1 MKKIFLFTVVI
12 VLFISCNTE
21 THNLEKY
28 IQNGDF
34 TEAVKIIES
43 KLQNRDKLSDYELEA
58 LQKDLFDIKSV
69 QNEYQLT
76 YDDIF
81 NKLKTKILDLSKV
94 DVEKWKEDYSLE
106 YYIIDGQERYYNNC
120 IFDLFQV
127 NKEAA
132 ERAKVPERKAY
143 DASEYPLETIN
154 AFETK
159 SEFDKKIN
167 ISFRYFQNT
176 SIIPEQSV
184 LKAWIPY
191 VRENNYQSNVK
202 LIHSNIR
209 NTTISPKDY
218 LTSMIYFEKKI
229 DKKYN
234 SNSEWV
240 KYFTTPIKSWIKPIK
255 KPPFVNDSTF
265 LIQFIYEYE
274 SKAYYKQ
281 VIPHNI
287 EIYSISDSNY
297 INYTKET
304 ISNKFTP
311 YLINL
316 SKKIIGKETN
326 NYLKAKKIYEW
337 ICNNIIW
344 TDPKPVMGDYAEY
357 TAKYKRGDCSAKS
370 NLFISLCRINKIP
383 ARSQGG
389 WIIKPGGFS
398 AQHSWAQ
405 MYFEPFG
412 WLPVDVTIG
421 THLIDNKDERL
432 KYFYFGNCTPYHFI
446 IYDDTPELFPE
457 KKFANLYGGG
467 AQLGAFEWKEG
478 DLEPYIQIDSHIEVL
493 AK

>member
-1 MKKIFLFTVVI
+1 MKKMFLFTVVI
-12 VLFISCNTE
+12 VLFISCNKE
-21 THNLEKY
+21 TPNLEKY
-28 IQNGDF
+28 IQKGNF

-43 KLQNRDKLSDYELEA
+43 KLQNRDKLSDYELEV
-58 LQKDLFDIKSV
+58 LQKNLFDIKSV

-76 YDDIF
+76 YDDVF
-81 NKLKTKILDLSKV
+81 NKLKTKIPDLSKT
-94 DVEKWKEDYSLE
+94 DMEKWKEDYSLE

-132 ERAKVPERKAY
+132 ERAKVPERKGY

-159 SEFDKKIN
+159 SEFDKKIY

-176 SIIPEQSV
+176 KIIPDQSI

-202 LIHSNIR
+202 LIHSNIK
-209 NTTISPKDY
+209 NITIPPKDH

-229 DKKYN
+229 
-234 SNSEWV
+234 
-240 KYFTTPIKSWIKPIK
+240 
-255 KPPFVNDSTF
+255 
-265 LIQFIYEYE
+265 FIYEYV

-287 EIYSISDSNY
+287 EIYSKSDSNY

-316 SKKIIGKETN
+316 SKKIIGEEIN
-326 NYLKAKKIYEW
+326 DYLKAKKIYEW

-405 MYFEPFG
+405 VYFEPYG

-421 THLIDNKDERL
+421 AHLIKNKDERL
-432 KYFYFGNCTPYHFI
+432 KYFHFGNCTPYHFI
-446 IYDDTPELFPE
+446 IYDDKPELFPE
-457 KKFANLYGGG
+457 KKFASIYGGG
-467 AQLGAFEWKEG
+467 AQLGAFECEEG
-478 DLEPYIQIDSHIEVL
+478 DLEPYVQIDSHIE
-493 AK
+493 

>member
-1 MKKIFLFTVVI
+1 MKKILLFTIVV
-12 VLFISCNTE
+12 LSLISCNTE
-21 THNLEKY
+21 TNNLEQY
-28 IQNGDF
+28 IKNGDF

-43 KLQNRDKLSDYELEA
+43 KLQNREKLSNYEIKV

-69 QNEYQLT
+69 QNEYKLT
-76 YDDIF
+76 YNDVF
-81 NKLKTKILDLSKV
+81 NKLKTKIPDLSKA
-94 DVEKWKEDYSLE
+94 DIEKWKKDYSLE

-127 NKEAA
+127 NKKAA
-132 ERAKVPERKAY
+132 ERAKIPESKGY

-154 AFETK
+154 AFETN
-159 SEFDKKIN
+159 SEFNKTIK

-176 SIIPEQSV
+176 KIIPEYST

-202 LIHSNIR
+202 LIHSNID
-209 NTTISPKDY
+209 NITIPPKDR
-218 LTSMIYFEKKI
+218 LTSMIYFERKI

-234 SNSEWV
+234 SNSEWE
-240 KYFTTPIKSWIKPIK
+240 KYFTHPFEPWIKPMR

-265 LIQFIYEYE
+265 LIQFIYKYE

-281 VIPHNI
+281 VVSQNI
-287 EIYSISDSNY
+287 ETYNKSDSNF

-304 ISNKFTP
+304 VSNKFTP

-316 SKKIIGKETN
+316 SKNIISKETN
-326 NYLKAKKIYEW
+326 DYLKAKKIYEW

-421 THLIDNKDERL
+421 THLIDNTDERL
-432 KYFYFGNCTPYHFI
+432 KYFHFGNCTPYHFI
-446 IYDDTPELFPE
+446 IYDDKPVLSPE
-457 KKFANLYGGG
+457 KSFACLYGGG
-467 AQLGAFEWKEG
+467 AQLGAFEWEEG
-478 DLEPYIQIDSHIEVL
+478 DLEPYIKIDSHIE
-493 AK
+493 